1 MKPKEYKFNQTIKTV
16 GELKQYLNL
25 PLYFY
30 YEDYYRMDNKP
41 CYAWIKTITE
51 MPQCSDEHTI
61 SGISLYGLNALQVI
75 KNGAKNVKFI
85 KTDDYIIPSMS
96 NAQEFARTLTREEF
110 NMYKLKVIGRN
121 FLKK

>member
-1 MKPKEYKFNQTIKTV
+1 MKPKEYKFNQIIKTV

-30 YEDYYRMDNKP
+30 YGNCYGLDNKP
-41 CYAWIKTITE
+41 YYAWIKTITK
-51 MPQCSDEHTI
+51 MPRCSDEHTI
-61 SGISLYGLNALQVI
+61 NGIEIYGLNTLQVI

-85 KTDDYIIPSMS
+85 KTNDYIIPYAS
-96 NAQEFARTLTREEF
+96 NAQQFARTLTREEF
-110 NMYKLKVIGRN
+110 NMYKIKVIGRN